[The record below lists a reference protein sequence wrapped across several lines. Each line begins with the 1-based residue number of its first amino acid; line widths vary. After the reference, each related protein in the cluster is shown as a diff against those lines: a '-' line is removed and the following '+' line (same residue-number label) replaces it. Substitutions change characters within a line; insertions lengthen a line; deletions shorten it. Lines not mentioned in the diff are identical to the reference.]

1 MTPRGRPGSDEQAER
16 AERATAGRSFVITVW
31 LEPTEEPTRPEWRW
45 RVNESRAEE
54 YRYFRS
60 VSRLL
65 AYLSERTGAPP
76 PS

>member
-1 MTPRGRPGSDEQAER
+1 MTPRTRPARDAHAQR
-16 AERATAGRSFVITVW
+16 APAGRSFVITLW

-45 RVNESRAEE
+45 RVNEGGADEC
-54 YRYFRS
+54 RYFRS
-60 VSRLL
+60 LTRLL